1 MPKADTDP
9 SKEGPVK
16 AACLS
21 CRQKKQKCDGKLP
34 ICTQCTNKHT
44 ECQYVKS
51 RRGGARPRRKQP
63 PKPLNDYL
71 QRLDNLVFAPA
82 LHDFKHV
89 VIPDTEASQDR
100 VLHYGTPRLITLRPP
115 SSLEKHYQEIHPY
128 IPVMPPRKYL
138 SQLESA
144 LLPQSPFLLAAQ
156 TILALVPHPN
166 DPDPSSPISKQ
177 LREGASAAYSQQC
190 LQLIDAMAASGQQH
204 IECVQALIMLG
215 VWEWSSSGSVERSRA
230 RHKQAIDMAFV
241 LRLHETDRESYGYV
255 APDDFSWEKDRARR
269 TWWGLYN
276 SQIIASVVTGNIPLL
291 NLDEEYYVHF
301 PIVDS
306 QVFSWAIY
314 NGILRK
320 CAKIFTV
327 ICSLYMP
334 ELSPTGVSPENSEA
348 LKQKLVKSEAELRNG
363 LQQAELTE
371 MVECRSG
378 EEEEALRNL
387 QLSARLALA
396 VILIHIHRHQAFPEV
411 SIFSRQVCG
420 LPSFNDTPAATQE
433 KPAAMP
439 GTWPGAMDTSY
450 SDQDQM
456 QTGFTSGSVYDP
468 EVSHAHISPYH
479 SPPWSAG
486 SLAQTTLFMPLDQT
500 PSFGPSPPPLVGT
513 GERSVS
519 GASVASSVLP
529 SPLQQHESPRPPQLD
544 IFPPGT
550 SLVQCA
556 TAAQTIVRL
565 ETYHRET
572 MKALWNGQSPKW
584 MPYCACGLV
593 TGAYAFLLLALAAQA
608 ESEFSDE
615 QNAQVQG
622 LLEHVKTL
630 LAGLDYYGIMWS
642 GIKAMADDVRASL
655 EAAQGLCASME
666 AEDINDPMAISLQ

>member
-1 MPKADTDP
+1 MPKAEADG
-9 SKEGPVK
+9 SKDGPVK

-21 CRQKKQKCDGKLP
+21 CRQKKQKCDGQLP
-34 ICTQCTNKHT
+34 ICTQCVNKHT
-44 ECQYVKS
+44 ECKYVKS
-51 RRGGARPRRKQP
+51 RRGGARPRRKQA
-63 PKPLNDYL
+63 PKPLTDYL
-71 QRLDNLVFAPA
+71 QRLDGLVFAPA
-82 LHDFKHV
+82 LHNFSHAV
-89 VIPDTEASQDR
+89 APDTASSQDR
-100 VLHYGTPRLITLRPP
+100 VLHYGTPRLI
-115 SSLEKHYQEIHPY
+115 LEKHYQEIHPY
-128 IPVMPPRKYL
+128 IPVMPPRKYI
-138 SQLESA
+138 SHIEAA

-190 LQLIDAMAASGQQH
+190 LQLIDAMSASGQLH

-230 RHKQAIDMAFV
+230 RHKQAIDISFA
-241 LRLHETDRESYGYV
+241 LGLHETDRQSYGYV
-255 APDDFSWEKDRARR
+255 APDDLSWEKDRARR

-276 SQIIASVVTGNIPLL
+276 SQIIGSVVTGNIPLL
-291 NLDEEYYVHF
+291 SLDEEYYVHF
-301 PIVDS
+301 PTVDS
-306 QVFSWAIY
+306 QIFSWATY

-320 CAKIFTV
+320 CARIFAV

-334 ELSPTGVSPENSEA
+334 ELSPTGVAPENSEA
-348 LKQKLVKSEAELRNG
+348 LKQKLVESEAELRNG

-396 VILIHIHRHQAFPEV
+396 VILIHVHRHQAFPEV

-433 KPAAMP
+433 QPAAMP
-439 GTWPGAMDTSY
+439 GTWPGGMDHTYIST
-450 SDQDQM
+450 DQDQT
-456 QTGFTSGSVYDP
+456 QWGYTGGSGYDP

-479 SPPWSAG
+479 SPPWSSGNLGGQA
-486 SLAQTTLFMPLDQT
+486 TLFMPLEQT
-500 PSFGPSPPPLVGT
+500 PSFNTSPPPPVGA
-513 GERSVS
+513 GGRSVS
-519 GASVASSVLP
+519 GTSVGSSMLP

-565 ETYHRET
+565 EAYHRET

-608 ESEFSDE
+608 ESEFTPE
-615 QNAQVQG
+615 HNAQVQG
-622 LLEHVKTL
+622 LLGNVRTL

-655 EAAQGLCASME
+655 EAAEGLCASLE
-666 AEDINDPMAISLQ
+666 AEDVNDPMAISLQ